1 MTGTD
6 RLAKRLSHRLTNREF
21 IMKITKLLATA
32 AGLAALTA
40 CGGGETNT
48 AENMDANLTDMN
60 AGMDANLD
68 MNATDMNM
76 DMNATDMNA
85 DMNAGADLNAG
96 ADANAAANTTNTM

>member
-1 MTGTD
+1 
-6 RLAKRLSHRLTNREF
+6 
-21 IMKITKLLATA
+21 MKITKLLATA

-68 MNATDMNM
+68 MNATDMNAMNM

-85 DMNAGADLNAG
+85 GADMNATANTGADVNAT
-96 ADANAAANTTNTM
+96 ANTTTNTL

>member
-1 MTGTD
+1 
-6 RLAKRLSHRLTNREF
+6 
-21 IMKITKLLATA
+21 MKITKLLATA

-68 MNATDMNM
+68 MNATDMNAM
-76 DMNATDMNA
+76 NTDMNAGADMNA
-85 DMNAGADLNAG
+85 DMNAGMN
-96 ADANAAANTTNTM
+96 ADANAAATNTTTNTL